1 MSESP
6 RFEHGPDYPELSSA
20 ADRAPYIDHPPAE
33 SAPVA
38 PKTRRR
44 RGIATHV
51 LLFLATILTTLI
63 AGALLAGVN
72 PVATPGLIYKGIP
85 FSFSIMC
92 ILLSHEMGHYLMSR
106 RHKVEATLPYFIP
119 APTLIGTFG
128 AVIKMRS
135 PVPSRRA
142 LLDIG
147 AAGPI
152 VGFIVSIPFLLVGL
166 KLSQIK
172 PGVAGDLSLGTSLL
186 LGFMERSLFPSV
198 PDGHV
203 LYLHP
208 VAFAG
213 WLGMLVTMLNLLPIG
228 SMDGG
233 HIAYAVFGKRRH
245 LISSRVFVVALLAT
259 GGAGYLL
266 GLYGLIVWGVWGT
279 MNIFIGLRHPPPTDS
294 ESPLD
299 TRRKLIAAVAALIFI
314 LTFVPM
320 PVP

>member
-1 MSESP
+1 MNESP
-6 RFEHGPDYPELSSA
+6 RFEHGPDYLELSA
-20 ADRAPYIDHPPAE
+20 VDREPHIDRP
-33 SAPVA
+33 PVA
-38 PKTRRR
+38 PGARRR
-44 RGIATHV
+44 RGVATHV
-51 LLFLATILTTLI
+51 FLFLSTILTTLF
-63 AGALLAGVN
+63 AGTLLAGVN
-72 PVATPGLIYKGIP
+72 PAATPELIYRGIP
-85 FSFSIMC
+85 FSFAIMT

-135 PVPSRRA
+135 PVPNRRA

-152 VGFIVSIPFLLVGL
+152 VGFIVSIPFLIVGL
-166 KLSQIK
+166 KLSEIK

-186 LGFMERSLFPSV
+186 LGFMEQLFYPSV

-233 HIAYAVFGKRRH
+233 HIAYAVLGKRRH
-245 LISSRVFVVALLAT
+245 HISSRVFVVALLAT
-259 GGAGYLL
+259 GAIGYLT
-266 GLYGLIVWGVWGT
+266 GLFGLIVWGVWGA
-279 MNIFIGLRHPPPTDS
+279 MNIFIGLKHPPPIDS

-299 TRRKLIAAVAALIFI
+299 GKRKLIAVIAAFIFI

>member
-6 RFEHGPDYPELSSA
+6 RFEHGPDYPELSGA
-20 ADRAPYIDHPPAE
+20 HRALHIDHPPATP
-33 SAPVA
+33 APVA
-38 PKTRRR
+38 PEARRM
-44 RGIATHV
+44 RGIATHA
-51 LLFLATILTTLI
+51 LLFLATILTTLL
-63 AGALLAGVN
+63 AGTLLAGVN
-72 PVATPGLIYKGIP
+72 PFATPELIYKGAP
-85 FSFSIMC
+85 FSFAIMA

-119 APTLIGTFG
+119 APTLVGTFG

-135 PVPSRRA
+135 PVPSRSA

-152 VGFIVSIPFLLVGL
+152 VGFIVSIPFLVVGL
-166 KLSQIK
+166 KLSEIR
-172 PGVAGDLSLGTSLL
+172 PGVAGDMNLGASLL
-186 LGFMERSLFPSV
+186 LGFMEQYLFPSV

-233 HIAYAVFGKRRH
+233 HIAYAVFGKRH
-245 LISSRVFVVALLAT
+245 ALISRVFVVALLAT
-259 GGAGYLL
+259 GAIGYLL
-266 GLYGLIVWGVWGT
+266 GIYGLIVWGVWGT
-279 MNIFIGLRHPPPTDS
+279 MNIFIGLRHPPPVDS

-299 TRRKLIAAVAALIFI
+299 GKRKLVAVIAALIFI
-314 LTFVPM
+314 LTFVPI
-320 PVP
+320 PIP